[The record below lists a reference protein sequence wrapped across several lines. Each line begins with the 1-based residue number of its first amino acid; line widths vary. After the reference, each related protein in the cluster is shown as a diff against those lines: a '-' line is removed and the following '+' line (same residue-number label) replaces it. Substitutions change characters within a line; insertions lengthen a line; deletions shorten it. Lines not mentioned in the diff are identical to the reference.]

1 MPPKAAELAFGVRQ
15 TNLKGEDD
23 MTGTATQRLFGAYAR
38 DAPDEADLMVR
49 NGITRVRADQYH
61 VDGYRYTS
69 LADALAQV
77 RRGAGKRAD
86 RP

>member
-1 MPPKAAELAFGVRQ
+1 MEARSTMGGLALAAE
-15 TNLKGEDD
+15 T
-23 MTGTATQRLFGAYAR
+23 
-38 DAPDEADLMVR
+38 PDADLDFALMER

-77 RRGAGKRAD
+77 SRVARVRA
-86 RP
+86 RS

>member
-1 MPPKAAELAFGVRQ
+1 MEARLTMGGLALAAE
-15 TNLKGEDD
+15 TP
-23 MTGTATQRLFGAYAR
+23 
-38 DAPDEADLMVR
+38 DANPDFALMER

-69 LADALAQV
+69 LADAVAQV
-77 RRGAGKRAD
+77 GRAAPGRA